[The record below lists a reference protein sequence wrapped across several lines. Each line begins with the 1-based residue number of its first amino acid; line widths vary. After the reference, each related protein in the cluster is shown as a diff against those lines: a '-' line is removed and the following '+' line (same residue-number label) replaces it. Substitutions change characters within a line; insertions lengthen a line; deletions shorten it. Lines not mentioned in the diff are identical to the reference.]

1 MTNEQINNHINDL
14 IGIYNE
20 IQASCDF
27 NLKEELED
35 HLVDRLGDLELEYAF
50 RNFELSVEQAV
61 EMRKIINLVERKNA
75 DRYTIYR

>member
-1 MTNEQINNHINDL
+1 MTNEQINTHINDL

-20 IQASCDF
+20 IQASYDF
-27 NLKEELED
+27 NTREELEN
-35 HLVDRLGDLELEYAF
+35 HLADRLGDLELEYAF

>member
-1 MTNEQINNHINDL
+1 MTNEQINTHINDL

-20 IQASCDF
+20 IQASSDF
-27 NLKEELED
+27 NIREELED
-35 HLVDRLGDLELEYAF
+35 HLADRLGDLELEYAF

>member
-20 IQASCDF
+20 IQASSDF
-27 NLKEELED
+27 NFREELEG
-35 HLVDRLGDLELEYAF
+35 HLADRLGDLELEYAF

>member
-1 MTNEQINNHINDL
+1 MTNDQINNHINDL

-20 IQASCDF
+20 IQASSDF
-27 NLKEELED
+27 NFREELED
-35 HLVDRLGDLELEYAF
+35 HLADRLGDLELEYAF

>member
-1 MTNEQINNHINDL
+1 MTNEQINTHINDL

-20 IQASCDF
+20 IQASSDF
-27 NLKEELED
+27 NFREELED
-35 HLVDRLGDLELEYAF
+35 YLADRLGDLELEYAF

>member
-20 IQASCDF
+20 MQASSDF
-27 NLKEELED
+27 NFREELED
-35 HLVDRLGDLELEYAF
+35 HLADRLGDLELEYAF

>member
-1 MTNEQINNHINDL
+1 MTNDQINNHINDL

-20 IQASCDF
+20 IQASSDF
-27 NLKEELED
+27 NFREELED
-35 HLVDRLGDLELEYAF
+35 HLADRLGDLELEYAF
-50 RNFELSVEQAV
+50 RNFELSVEQAA

>member
-1 MTNEQINNHINDL
+1 MTNEQINTHINDL

-20 IQASCDF
+20 IQASSDF
-27 NLKEELED
+27 NFREELET
-35 HLVDRLGDLELEYAF
+35 HLADRLGDLELEYAF

>member
-1 MTNEQINNHINDL
+1 MTNEQINTHINDL

-20 IQASCDF
+20 IQASSDF
-27 NLKEELED
+27 NFREELED
-35 HLVDRLGDLELEYAF
+35 HLADRLGDLELEYAF